1 MKIKRKYYAFW
12 ESEFW
17 QNPFPVAGPFLV
29 VSLIVG
35 FTIAVYGFMWWVKW
49 VSTWPWPMPF

>member
-12 ESEFW
+12 EPEFW
-17 QNPFPVAGPFLV
+17 YSPFPVACPFLV

-35 FTIAVYGFMWWVKW
+35 FTIVIYVFMWWVKW
-49 VSTWPWPMPF
+49 VATWSWPTF